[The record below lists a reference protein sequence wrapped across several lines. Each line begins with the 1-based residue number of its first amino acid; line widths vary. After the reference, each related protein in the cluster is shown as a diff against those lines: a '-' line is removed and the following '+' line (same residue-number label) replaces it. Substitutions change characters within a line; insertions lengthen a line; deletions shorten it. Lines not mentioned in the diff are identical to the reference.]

1 LNKSGRTG
9 HPYLVSDLTVNVST
23 LKKYI
28 SLLGY
33 DESHEFKSKMK
44 SIRLTKENSRCLH
57 NLEVGGDFVERMQ
70 EVLRLKQLEIGFHK
84 K

>member
-1 LNKSGRTG
+1 
-9 HPYLVSDLTVNVST
+9 
-23 LKKYI
+23 
-28 SLLGY
+28 
-33 DESHEFKSKMK
+33 MK